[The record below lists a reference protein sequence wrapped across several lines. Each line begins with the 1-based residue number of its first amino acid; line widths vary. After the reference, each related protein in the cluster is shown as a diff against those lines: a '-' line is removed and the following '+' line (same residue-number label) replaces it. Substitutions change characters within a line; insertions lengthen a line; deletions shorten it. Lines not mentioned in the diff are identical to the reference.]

1 MPKKSF
7 ATLNPVIN
15 YRKLILNFREDLQ
28 NTSAGTDINS
38 PLLQIF
44 LGLNNIL
51 ERNNKMSNIIYLAS
65 YDKELTNTIP
75 H

>member
-15 YRKLILNFREDLQ
+15 YQKLILNFREDLQ

-51 ERNNKMSNIIYLAS
+51 ERKTKMSNIIWHCTTKS
-65 YDKELTNTIP
+65 
-75 H
+75 